1 VAGVAAIGRP
11 ARLLHLGAA
20 GGDGIMQRFM
30 LGSALALA
38 CSVGVAA
45 QSTTVKSESKVEVKD
60 GKDVTVTGCVGRS
73 ASGTSFTLNN
83 VEGKGVTSRAFILV
97 GNDDLDDH
105 VGHLVQVKGK
115 AANVGD
121 GKLEVT
127 TKTRVDRDDADDK
140 ETETKTKVE
149 GDLAGIPF
157 LGVKS
162 VKMIRASC

>member
-1 VAGVAAIGRP
+1 
-11 ARLLHLGAA
+11 
-20 GGDGIMQRFM
+20 MQRFM

-45 QSTTVKSESKVEVKD
+45 QSTTVKSENKIEVKD
-60 GKDVTVTGCVGRS
+60 GKDVTVTGCVARS

-83 VEGKGVTSRAFILV
+83 VEGKGVTSRAYILV
-97 GNDDLDDH
+97 GDDDLDDH

-121 GKLEVT
+121 DGKLEVK
-127 TKTRVDRDDADDK
+127 TKTKVDRDDADDK
-140 ETETKTKVE
+140 ETETKTKIE